1 MTTEPNQSSSETSSN
16 PSTAAVDA
24 PLAAT
29 EATAPTPTG
38 AAIEAAGQTARSDA
52 GGQALQEA
60 NSARPK
66 IKIGTQREGVAA
78 PKLPPRTQTVF
89 QTQVPEEPKPAQSKP
104 AQTQPAE
111 GQPAQSKSPQAEVAA
126 TTTGIEQQ
134 ERPKLEPQEKP
145 VRDEPASA
153 YEGEVPSELRP
164 KPAPLAPS
172 GIEKRPKFE
181 RETAKIP
188 RPNLRA
194 ELSPD
199 LEAELAESLGDLSLE
214 EVLAADD
221 RSKQASLSLEPE
233 TKVKA
238 RVMRVHRDDVFVEMP
253 GMNQGVIA
261 LKNFAE
267 PPNVGAMLDVIVA
280 RFNAEEGLYE
290 LAPLGGAIDVGD
302 WSDITEGITVEAR
315 ITGHNKGGLECEV
328 NRIRGFIPV
337 SQVSTYRVEDLE
349 EFVGQK
355 FPCVVTEANPDRRNL
370 VLSRRA
376 VLEREQADA
385 KERLKAELAEGQERE
400 GVVRN
405 IRDFGAFVDLGGV
418 DGMLH
423 VSQLS
428 WDRVK
433 HPSDVLQLGQ
443 KIKVKIQKIDAAT
456 GKISLSYR
464 DTFDNPW
471 TTVATRYPTTARVK
485 GTVSKIMDFGAFVRI
500 EPGVEGLV
508 HISELSHKRVFR
520 VSDVVREGQEVE
532 AKVLS
537 VDPEAQ
543 RMSLSMKALEARAEP
558 QAQASEAENEE
569 EAASPKSPPRRA
581 LPLKGGL
588 GRSDAGDQFGL
599 RW

>member
-1 MTTEPNQSSSETSSN
+1 MSES
-16 PSTAAVDA
+16 
-24 PLAAT
+24 
-29 EATAPTPTG
+29 
-38 AAIEAAGQTARSDA
+38 
-52 GGQALQEA
+52 
-60 NSARPK
+60 NSAKPR
-66 IKIGTQREGVAA
+66 IKIGTQREGVVA

-89 QTQVPEEPKPAQSKP
+89 TTPPPAEAPLKPTESHEARPDAAAPSKPPVEVLQESAPRQPLAQSEDS
-104 AQTQPAE
+104 AAT
-111 GQPAQSKSPQAEVAA
+111 AEV
-126 TTTGIEQQ
+126 
-134 ERPKLEPQEKP
+134 
-145 VRDEPASA
+145 PA
-153 YEGEVPSELRP
+153 ELRP

-172 GIEKRPKFE
+172 DIEKRPAFG
-181 RETAKIP
+181 REGPKIP

-194 ELSPD
+194 ELPPD
-199 LEAELAESLGDLSLE
+199 LEQELAESLGDLSLE
-214 EVLAADD
+214 EVLAADE
-221 RSKQASLSLEPE
+221 RSKQAALSLEPE

-238 RVMRVHRDDVFVEMP
+238 RVVRVHRDDVFVELP
-253 GMNQGVIA
+253 GMNQGVIPA
-261 LKNFAE
+261 KNFAE
-267 PPNVGAMLDVIVA
+267 PPAPGALIDVVVA
-280 RFNAEEGLYE
+280 RYNAEEGLYE
-290 LAPLGGAIDVGD
+290 LVSLGGAIDIGD

-337 SQVSTYRVEDLE
+337 SQISMYRVEDLE
-349 EFVGQK
+349 QFVGQK
-355 FPCVVTEANPDRRNL
+355 FLCVVTEANPDRRNL

-385 KERLKAELAEGQERE
+385 KERLIAELAEGQERE

-443 KIKVKIQKIDAAT
+443 KIKVKIQKIDPAT

-464 DTFDNPW
+464 DTFENPW
-471 TTVATRYPTTARVK
+471 TTATTRYPVTARVK
-485 GTVSKIMDFGAFVRI
+485 GTVSKIMDFGAFVRL

-520 VSDVVREGQEVE
+520 VSEVVQEGQEIE

-543 RMSLSMKALEARAEP
+543 RMSLSMKALESRAEQ
-558 QAQASEAENEE
+558 QAPEESQTDEE
-569 EAASPKSPPRRA
+569 ESQRKQPPKRA
-581 LPLKGGL
+581 VPLKGGL
-588 GRSDAGDQFGL
+588 GRGNGGEEFGL

>member
-1 MTTEPNQSSSETSSN
+1 MMTEQNESPSQAIPPSPAEEKPVATTVEGDKQPLASET
-16 PSTAAVDA
+16 
-24 PLAAT
+24 
-29 EATAPTPTG
+29 G
-38 AAIEAAGQTARSDA
+38 
-52 GGQALQEA
+52 
-60 NSARPK
+60 SAKTR
-66 IKIGTQREGVAA
+66 IKIGTQREGVIA

-89 QTQVPEEPKPAQSKP
+89 TTEPPGEKRPPKAAKPEPVSEAPAGRSPERAEQDKPSDEGRVAQQTADSPADGSRAAAEAP
-104 AQTQPAE
+104 A
-111 GQPAQSKSPQAEVAA
+111 
-126 TTTGIEQQ
+126 
-134 ERPKLEPQEKP
+134 
-145 VRDEPASA
+145 
-153 YEGEVPSELRP
+153 ELRP

-172 GIEKRPKFE
+172 NAEHRPKFE
-181 RETAKIP
+181 HDGPKIP

-199 LEAELAESLGDLSLE
+199 LEQELAESLGDLSLE
-214 EVLAADD
+214 EVLASDE
-221 RSKQASLSLEPE
+221 RSKNAAPLELE
-233 TKVKA
+233 SRAKA
-238 RVMRVHRDDVFVEMP
+238 RVVRVHRDDVFVELP
-253 GMNQGVIA
+253 GMNQGVIP
-261 LKNFAE
+261 LKNFVEA
-267 PPNVGAMLDVIVA
+267 PPVGAMVEVIVA

-290 LAPLGGAIDVGD
+290 LTQLGGAVDIGD

-328 NRIRGFIPV
+328 NHIRGFIPV
-337 SQVSTYRVEDLE
+337 SQISMYRVENLE

-376 VLEREQADA
+376 VLELEQAEA
-385 KERLKAELAEGQERE
+385 KQRLIAELAEGQERE

-433 HPSDVLQLGQ
+433 HPGDVLQLGQ
-443 KIKVKIQKIDAAT
+443 KIKVKIQKVDPAT

-464 DTFDNPW
+464 DTFENPW
-471 TTVATRYPTTARVK
+471 TNAATRYPVTARVK
-485 GTVSKIMDFGAFVRI
+485 GTVSKIMDFGAFVRL

-520 VSDVVREGQEVE
+520 VSDVVQEGQEIE

-543 RMSLSMKALEARAEP
+543 RMSLSMKALETRAEP
-558 QAQASEAENEE
+558 QTTEGDAADEVE
-569 EAASPKSPPRRA
+569 EAAASQTPPKRTV
-581 LPLKGGL
+581 PLKGGL
-588 GRSDAGDQFGL
+588 GRGKGGAEFGL

>member
-1 MTTEPNQSSSETSSN
+1 MTTEPNQSSSETSASS
-16 PSTAAVDA
+16 STDSSDV
-24 PLAAT
+24 PILAASDREKAAMADAASGGNASSDASSPAPT
-29 EATAPTPTG
+29 EADSGKP
-38 AAIEAAGQTARSDA
+38 R
-52 GGQALQEA
+52 
-60 NSARPK
+60 
-66 IKIGTQREGVAA
+66 IKIGTQREGVV
-78 PKLPPRTQTVF
+78 PPRLPPRTQTVF
-89 QTQVPEEPKPAQSKP
+89 K
-104 AQTQPAE
+104 TQPAE
-111 GQPAQSKSPQAEVAA
+111 PKRPAQAKERPPAGVAPASPPVEQPLSAQAEAQESPPPVAPA
-126 TTTGIEQQ
+126 TATAE
-134 ERPKLEPQEKP
+134 L
-145 VRDEPASA
+145 PA
-153 YEGEVPSELRP
+153 ELRP

-172 GIEKRPKFE
+172 GIEKRPKLE
-181 RETAKIP
+181 REGPKIP

-194 ELSPD
+194 ELPPD
-199 LEAELAESLGDLSLE
+199 LEQELAESLGGLSLE
-214 EVLAADD
+214 EVLAADE
-221 RSKQASLSLEPE
+221 RSKQAALVLEPE

-238 RVMRVHRDDVFVEMP
+238 RVIRVHRDDVFVELP
-253 GMNQGVIA
+253 GMNQGVLP
-261 LKNFAE
+261 LKNFVE
-267 PPNVGAMLDVIVA
+267 PPPLGTMLDVIVA
-280 RFNAEEGLYE
+280 RYNAEEGLYE
-290 LAPLGGAIDVGD
+290 LASLGGAIDIGD

-337 SQVSTYRVEDLE
+337 SQISTYRVEDLE

-355 FPCVVTEANPDRRNL
+355 FACVVTEANPERRNL

-376 VLEREQADA
+376 VLEREQAEA
-385 KERLKAELAEGQERE
+385 KEKLKAELAEGQERE

-433 HPSDVLQLGQ
+433 HPSDVLTLGQ

-464 DTFDNPW
+464 DTIENPW
-471 TTVATRYPTTARVK
+471 TTASTRYPVTGRVK
-485 GTVSKIMDFGAFVRI
+485 GTVSKIMDFGAFVRL

-520 VSDVVREGQEVE
+520 VSDVVQEGQEIE

-543 RMSLSMKALEARAEP
+543 RMSLSMKALEARAES
-558 QAQASEAENEE
+558 QAAEQAPESDE
-569 EAASPKSPPRRA
+569 EAPPPKQPPKRA
-581 LPLKGGL
+581 VPLKGGL
-588 GRSDAGDQFGL
+588 GRGKGGEEFGL